1 MSDTPAPVLFE
12 RQGAVVTLTLNRPA
26 TGSGINVPL
35 ARALME
41 AAIACD
47 EDDAIRCV
55 VLTGAGRMFCAGG
68 DVGGFAAAGDN
79 APSLL
84 KELTAYLH
92 MAVSRFARMGKPL
105 VTAVNGAAA
114 GDRKSGGEGKSV
126 V

>member
-26 TGSGINVPL
+26 TGNGINVPL

-84 KELTAYLH
+84 KELTARSEEHTSELQSLMRISY
-92 MAVSRFARMGKPL
+92 AVFCLKKKKTISQRHH
-105 VTAVNGAAA
+105 
-114 GDRKSGGEGKSV
+114 
-126 V
+126 